1 MAQLGPIKPGD
12 IVELDIKGRQFFA
25 RVTEA
30 ASGRPA
36 RIKVRPLDSRI
47 TYGSAKASE
56 VVAQYRR
63 TKNVRQ
69 ASVRV
74 DMTPEHVQH

>member
-1 MAQLGPIKPGD
+1 MAQLGPIQPGD
-12 IVELDIKGRQFFA
+12 IVELDIKGRQFFGK
-25 RVTEA
+25 VQEA
-30 ASGRPA
+30 ASGKPA
-36 RIKVRPLDSRI
+36 RIRFVPLDTRI
-47 TYGSAKASE
+47 TFRTAKASE

-74 DMTPEHVQH
+74 DMSPEDVQD